1 MTDHFSEEEFAPI
14 AKAMKD
20 LPYFA
25 PSPQFADKVMARVRI
40 PGAAEVPV
48 QVPATF
54 DRRAIRPEWSAP
66 IERRAPSMV
75 PQTSL
80 RRSIPARLAAASLVA
95 AVGVT
100 MSIVTLVTLFNLD
113 LFVLVS
119 RIFGPST
126 MAFLSS
132 MATEVSASATATA
145 ASAGAA
151 AGTATGLAVIGS
163 FAAGAVAATAA
174 LRAAATASRKAA

>member
-1 MTDHFSEEEFAPI
+1 MTDYFSEDEFAPI

-25 PSPQFADKVMARVRI
+25 PSSQFADKVMAHVRI
-40 PGAAEVPV
+40 PGALP
-48 QVPATF
+48 VPAIA
-54 DRRAIRPEWSAP
+54 DRRAIQPEWTAP
-66 IERRAPSMV
+66 IERRTPAMV
-75 PQTSL
+75 PQTSM

-100 MSIVTLVTLFNLD
+100 MSVVALVTVFNLD

-119 RIFGPST
+119 RIFGQGT
-126 MAFLSS
+126 MTFLANL
-132 MATEVSASATATA
+132 ATDASATASATA
-145 ASAGAA
+145 ASSTAA
-151 AGTATGLAVIGS
+151 AGTATGMAVIGS

>member
-1 MTDHFSEEEFAPI
+1 MTDYFPEEEFAPI

-40 PGAAEVPV
+40 PGAVRVPV
-48 QVPATF
+48 VA
-54 DRRAIRPEWSAP
+54 DRRSIEPAWTAP
-66 IERRAPSMV
+66 IERRSPTPV
-75 PQTSL
+75 PQTNY
-80 RRSIPARLAAASLVA
+80 RRSIPARIAAATLVA
-95 AVGVT
+95 SLGVT
-100 MSIVTLVTLFNLD
+100 MTVVALVTFFDLN

-119 RIFGPST
+119 RIFGQST
-126 MAFLSS
+126 MAFLAS
-132 MATEVSASATATA
+132 MASDATATA
-145 ASAGAA
+145 AATASSGAAA
-151 AGTATGLAVIGS
+151 AGTTTGMAVIGS

>member
-1 MTDHFSEEEFAPI
+1 VTDYFSEEEFAPI

-25 PSPQFADKVMARVRI
+25 PSPQFADKVMAHVRI
-40 PGAAEVPV
+40 QGAL
-48 QVPATF
+48 QVPTIA
-54 DRRAIRPEWSAP
+54 DQRAIQPEWSAP
-66 IERRAPSMV
+66 IERRAPAMV

-100 MSIVTLVTLFNLD
+100 MSVVALVTFFNLD

-119 RIFGPST
+119 RVFGAST
-126 MAFLSS
+126 MTFLSS
-132 MATEVSASATATA
+132 LATEASATASATA
-145 ASAGAA
+145 ASSTAA
-151 AGTATGLAVIGS
+151 AGTATGMAVIGS
-163 FAAGAVAATAA
+163 FAAGAVAATAV